1 MCSMCS
7 MLSLKKKKNMATRT
21 ETNKWPARNVFHNN
35 RRKSNQLRLKT
46 KQTAK
51 QKMKLLLSQR
61 PVVSASSP
69 MGKVQP

>member
-1 MCSMCS
+1 MW
-7 MLSLKKKKNMATRT
+7 SLKKKKNMATRT
-21 ETNKWPARNVFHNN
+21 ETTKWSARNVFHNN

-46 KQTAK
+46 KPTAR

-61 PVVSASSP
+61 PVVSASLP